1 MIYVTDTLTAEPIP
15 EHTSAEYG
23 TSYRVRRNS
32 TQWVIGNF
40 IPGYNREHFFDPT
53 SPIALLKAE
62 LIDLVTL
69 MQRISEAS
77 ELQRK

>member
-1 MIYVTDTLTAEPIP
+1 MNTFYTDTLTAEPIL
-15 EHTSAEYG
+15 EHGSADYG
-23 TSYRVRRNS
+23 YSYRVRRNA
-32 TQWVIGNF
+32 TQWVIGSF

-69 MQRISEAS
+69 VQRISEAN
-77 ELQRK
+77 EL